1 MRRSCGDA
9 KRCEGALH
17 CTIAQN
23 LDRAIRRPVYF
34 TKIWVKLGPFRYRSV
49 HGGNKILLLSYFHH
63 GSVGE
68 NRKLEEK
75 TLDGKLIRYVRK

>member
-34 TKIWVKLGPFRYRSV
+34 TKIWVKLG
-49 HGGNKILLLSYFHH
+49 H
-63 GSVGE
+63 
-68 NRKLEEK
+68 
-75 TLDGKLIRYVRK
+75 LDIGQCMVEIRYYYYLISTMGQWVKTENLKKKPWMENLFVM